1 MPPEPDPTLPP
12 APTEPDLAVRSA
24 VPGPDLAV
32 RPAALESDPAARPTG
47 GLLQL
52 LGTFVRL
59 GAMTFGGSVQSWVH
73 REVVER
79 RGWIDNKAFLSGLT
93 VAQVLPGANPVNIAL
108 YVGLKLRGG
117 IGAVAAVVGMVVP
130 AFCVILC
137 LGYFYRGYG
146 HLAVVHFVLAGLAAS
161 GVGATLT
168 MGIKVARRL
177 PRNLITALIALT
189 VFFVVGVLRWP
200 MIPVVAVAIPTSI
213 AVAFLA
219 NRRAVDVR

>member
-1 MPPEPDPTLPP
+1 MPPDHD
-12 APTEPDLAVRSA
+12 API
-24 VPGPDLAV
+24 
-32 RPAALESDPAARPTG
+32 RPTVR
-47 GLLQL
+47 LFQL

-59 GAMTFGGSVQSWVH
+59 GVMTFGGSVQSWVH

-79 RGWIDNKAFLSGLT
+79 LGWLDDKAFLSGLT

-117 IGAVAAVVGMVVP
+117 VGAAVAVLGMIVP

-146 HLAVVHFVLAGLAAS
+146 HLAAVHFVLAGLAAS

-177 PRNLITALIALT
+177 PRILMTPLIAIT
-189 VFFVVGVLRWP
+189 VFIVVGVLRWP
-200 MIPVVAVAIPTSI
+200 MVPVVLVAIPTSI
-213 AVAFLA
+213 ALAFLA
-219 NRRAVDVR
+219 NRKAVHDVR

>member
-1 MPPEPDPTLPP
+1 MPPESDR
-12 APTEPDLAVRSA
+12 AVRGSL
-24 VPGPDLAV
+24 PDSDAAV
-32 RPAALESDPAARPTG
+32 RPTV
-47 GLLQL
+47 GLLPL

-79 RGWIDNKAFLSGLT
+79 LGWIDNKAFLSGLT

-117 IGAVAAVVGMVVP
+117 IGAAVAVVGMVVP

-137 LGYFYRGYG
+137 LGYFYRSYG

-177 PRNLITALIALT
+177 PRNLMTALIALS

-200 MIPVVAVAIPTSI
+200 MIPVVAVAIPASI
-213 AVAFLA
+213 AMAFFA
-219 NRRAVDVR
+219 NRRAADVR

>member
-1 MPPEPDPTLPP
+1 MPLKSNP
-12 APTEPDLAVRSA
+12 AVR
-24 VPGPDLAV
+24 LA
-32 RPAALESDPAARPTG
+32 PPESDPRVVPAV

-79 RGWIDNKAFLSGLT
+79 LGWIDNKAFLSGLT

-117 IGAVAAVVGMVVP
+117 VGAAVAVVGMVVP

-177 PRNLITALIALT
+177 PRNLMTALIAVA
-189 VFFVVGVLRWP
+189 VFVVVGVLRWP

-213 AVAFLA
+213 AVAFFA
-219 NRRAVDVR
+219 NMRAVHVR

>member
-1 MPPEPDPTLPP
+1 MPPESDP
-12 APTEPDLAVRSA
+12 
-24 VPGPDLAV
+24 AV
-32 RPAALESDPAARPTG
+32 RPALPESDAPVRPAV

-59 GAMTFGGSVQSWVH
+59 GALTFGGSVQSWVH

-79 RGWIDNKAFLSGLT
+79 LGWIDNKAFLSGLT

-117 IGAVAAVVGMVVP
+117 VGAAVAVVGMVVP

-146 HLAVVHFVLAGLAAS
+146 HLTVVHFVLAGLAAS

-177 PRNLITALIALT
+177 PRNLMTALIALT
-189 VFFVVGVLRWP
+189 VFFVVGVVRWP

-213 AVAFLA
+213 AVAFFA
-219 NRRAVDVR
+219 NRRAVHVG

>member
-1 MPPEPDPTLPP
+1 MPP
-12 APTEPDLAVRSA
+12 
-24 VPGPDLAV
+24 
-32 RPAALESDPAARPTG
+32 ESDPAVPPAPAESDSADQPASTESGLPARPAV
-47 GLLQL
+47 GLLPL

-79 RGWIDNKAFLSGLT
+79 LGWIDNKAFLSGLT

-117 IGAVAAVVGMVVP
+117 VGAAVAVVGMVVP

-137 LGYFYRGYG
+137 LGYFYRSYG

-177 PRNLITALIALT
+177 PRNLLTALIALS

-219 NRRAVDVR
+219 NRRAVHVG

>member
-1 MPPEPDPTLPP
+1 MPPEFDPAAQP
-12 APTEPDLAVRSA
+12 AATESDPAVRPVVSESD
-24 VPGPDLAV
+24 PAV
-32 RPAALESDPAARPTG
+32 RPAV

-117 IGAVAAVVGMVVP
+117 VGAVAAVVGMVVP

-213 AVAFLA
+213 AVAFFA

>member
-1 MPPEPDPTLPP
+1 MPPDT
-12 APTEPDLAVRSA
+12 D
-24 VPGPDLAV
+24 VPL
-32 RPAALESDPAARPTG
+32 RPV

-52 LGTFVRL
+52 LGAFVRL

-79 RGWIDNKAFLSGLT
+79 LGWIDNQAFLSGLT

-117 IGAVAAVVGMVVP
+117 IGAVVAVVGMVVP

-137 LGYFYRGYG
+137 LGYFYRSYG
-146 HLAVVHFVLAGLAAS
+146 HIAVVHFVLAGLAAS

-177 PRNLITALIALT
+177 PRNLMTGLIAVT
-189 VFFVVGVLRWP
+189 VFWVVGVLRWP
-200 MIPVVAVAIPTSI
+200 MIPVVSVAVPVSI
-213 AVAFLA
+213 ALAFFG
-219 NRRAVDVR
+219 NRRAVHVG

>member
-1 MPPEPDPTLPP
+1 MPPPE
-12 APTEPDLAVRSA
+12 S
-24 VPGPDLAV
+24 GPAV
-32 RPAALESDPAARPTG
+32 RPAVTESDPPVRPAV

-79 RGWIDNKAFLSGLT
+79 LGWIDNKAFLSGLT

-117 IGAVAAVVGMVVP
+117 VGAAVAVVGMIVP

-177 PRNLITALIALT
+177 PRNLITALIAVT

-200 MIPVVAVAIPTSI
+200 MIPVVAVAIPASI
-213 AVAFLA
+213 VVAFLA
-219 NRRAVDVR
+219 NRRAVHAG

>member
-1 MPPEPDPTLPP
+1 MPPDSD
-12 APTEPDLAVRSA
+12 APV
-24 VPGPDLAV
+24 GPV
-32 RPAALESDPAARPTG
+32 
-47 GLLQL
+47 GLFQL

-79 RGWIDNKAFLSGLT
+79 LGWIDNKAFLSGLT

-117 IGAVAAVVGMVVP
+117 IGAAVAVVGMVVP

-137 LGYFYRGYG
+137 LGYFYRSYG
-146 HLAVVHFVLAGLAAS
+146 HIAAVHFVLAGLAAS

-177 PRNLITALIALT
+177 PRNLMTGLIAVT
-189 VFFVVGVLRWP
+189 VFLVVGVLRWP
-200 MIPVVAVAIPTSI
+200 MIPVVIVAVPVSI
-213 AVAFLA
+213 ALAFFG
-219 NRRAVDVR
+219 NRRAAHVG

>member
-1 MPPEPDPTLPP
+1 MPPDSVPP
-12 APTEPDLAVRSA
+12 VQPV
-24 VPGPDLAV
+24 V
-32 RPAALESDPAARPTG
+32 
-47 GLLQL
+47 GLFRL

-59 GAMTFGGSVQSWVH
+59 GTLTFGGSVQSWVH

-79 RGWIDNKAFLSGLT
+79 LGWIDNKAFLSGLT
-93 VAQVLPGANPVNIAL
+93 VAQVLPGANPVNLAL

-117 IGAVAAVVGMVVP
+117 VGAAVAVIGMIVP

-146 HLAVVHFVLAGLAAS
+146 RIAVVHFVLAGLAAS

-177 PRNLITALIALT
+177 PRNLMTALIAIT

-213 AVAFLA
+213 VVAFFA
-219 NRRAVDVR
+219 NRRAVHVL

>member
-1 MPPEPDPTLPP
+1 MLP
-12 APTEPDLAVRSA
+12 
-24 VPGPDLAV
+24 
-32 RPAALESDPAARPTG
+32 ESDPAVGPAAPESAPAAQPAV
-47 GLLQL
+47 GLPQL

-117 IGAVAAVVGMVVP
+117 VGAATAVVGMVVP

-137 LGYFYRGYG
+137 LGYLYRGYG

-177 PRNLITALIALT
+177 PRNMITALITLS

-213 AVAFLA
+213 ALAFFA
-219 NRRAVDVR
+219 NKRAADVR

>member
-1 MPPEPDPTLPP
+1 MRHIRLSWQTC
-12 APTEPDLAVRSA
+12 
-24 VPGPDLAV
+24 
-32 RPAALESDPAARPTG
+32 RPRARPPDHDAPLRPTV
-47 GLLQL
+47 GLFQL

-59 GAMTFGGSVQSWVH
+59 GVMTFGGSVQSWVH

-79 RGWIDNKAFLSGLT
+79 LCWRDDKAFLSGLT
-93 VAQVLPGANPVNIAL
+93 VAQVLPGANPVNLAL

-117 IGAVAAVVGMVVP
+117 VGAAVAVLGMIVP

-146 HLAVVHFVLAGLAAS
+146 HLAAVHFVLAGLAAS

-177 PRNLITALIALT
+177 PGILMTPLIAIT
-189 VFFVVGVLRWP
+189 VFIVVGVLRWP
-200 MIPVVAVAIPTSI
+200 MVPVVLVAIPTSI
-213 AVAFLA
+213 ALAFLA
-219 NRRAVDVR
+219 NRK

>member
-1 MPPEPDPTLPP
+1 MPPESD
-12 APTEPDLAVRSA
+12 AP
-24 VPGPDLAV
+24 V
-32 RPAALESDPAARPTG
+32 RPAV

-59 GAMTFGGSVQSWVH
+59 GALTFGGSVQSWVH

-79 RGWIDNKAFLSGLT
+79 LGWIDNKAFLSGLT

-117 IGAVAAVVGMVVP
+117 VGAAVAVVGMVVP

-146 HLAVVHFVLAGLAAS
+146 HVAVVHFVLAGLAAS

-177 PRNLITALIALT
+177 PRNLVTGLIAAT
-189 VFFVVGVLRWP
+189 VFLVVGVLRWP
-200 MIPVVAVAIPTSI
+200 MIPVVAVAIPASI
-213 AVAFLA
+213 ALAFLA
-219 NRRAVDVR
+219 NMRAAHVR